1 MVGKTRLT
9 KVQRDN
15 NSKTFK
21 INKEAKNKIVVSF
34 VSLREAKTYLK
45 SMGYYYCESYNM
57 KEDRFSL
64 YKNGSYFMQLMSTFD
79 YLSTGSIEMGTVWK
93 IKQL

>member
-9 KVQRDN
+9 KIQRN
-15 NSKTFK
+15 TNSKNFK
-21 INKEAKNKIVVSF
+21 INQEAKNKITVSF

-45 SMGYYYCESYNM
+45 SKGYYYAESYNM

-64 YKNGSYFMQLMSTFD
+64 YKNGSYFMELMSTFD
-79 YLSTGSIEMGTVWK
+79 YLSTDSIEMGTVWQ